1 MSFGPLIIVQNLRVV
16 CCHTTIFSPLKLSS
30 LGPVLLTHIRD
41 DGHGEISSG
50 RKADNVEVKENDD
63 EVTQY
68 FPGPLRAREY
78 EKGVDKVLSGVSPLC
93 VENPG
98 FHHVEANQSYAS
110 EQKRRN
116 QTQLGKPF
124 CGIHIQLQA
133 ETFVRINI

>member
-1 MSFGPLIIVQNLRVV
+1 MYSLY
-16 CCHTTIFSPLKLSS
+16 CHTTIFPPLKLSS
-30 LGPVLLTHIRD
+30 FGRVLLTHIRD

-78 EKGVDKVLSGVSPLC
+78 EKRGDEVIGGVSPLC
-93 VENPG
+93 VENPA
-98 FHHVEANQSYAS
+98 FHHVEANQSCAS

-116 QTQLGKPF
+116 QTQLGEPF

-133 ETFVRINI
+133 DNFVRINI